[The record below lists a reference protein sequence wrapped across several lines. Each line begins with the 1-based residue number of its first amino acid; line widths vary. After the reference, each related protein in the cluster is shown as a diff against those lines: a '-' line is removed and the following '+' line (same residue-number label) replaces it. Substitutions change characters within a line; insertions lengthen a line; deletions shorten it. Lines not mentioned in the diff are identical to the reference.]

1 MVHGYSGV
9 ISAIA
14 AALSSAGYIPLKLDL
29 YLNIE
34 NGNIYQYAPVSE
46 TLTWVL
52 KGNIKGVEG
61 QGFSIAKTYNS
72 ISAMNAGFA
81 TDGLP
86 EGAFVIIENGNVN
99 DPDNAKL
106 YVKGAAAYGF
116 ITDMSGSQ
124 GIKGETGAKGEQGSK
139 GEQGVGISA
148 VTIDGGTNVSDGISY
163 TLTIQKTDNSSVPV
177 TFIAPRGIKGE
188 NGADGMAAS
197 ITIGTVNTGRQ
208 AVLLRLQTAARRR
221 KQY

>member
-1 MVHGYSGV
+1 
-9 ISAIA
+9 
-14 AALSSAGYIPLKLDL
+14 
-29 YLNIE
+29 
-34 NGNIYQYAPVSE
+34 
-46 TLTWVL
+46 
-52 KGNIKGVEG
+52 
-61 QGFSIAKTYNS
+61 
-72 ISAMNAGFA
+72 MNAGFA

-197 ITIGTVNTGRQ
+197 ITIGTVNTGAAGSTAQ
-208 AVLLRLQTAARRR
+208 VTNGGTATEAVLNFIIPRGDKGETGDKGATGATGPAGSDGKLQVYR
-221 KQY
+221 